1 MRTLHSRGRS
11 TDARVIVLS
20 GLGQAATPVPVQ
32 NPSSAPASEM
42 SGGAKT
48 VLFGGVIGGIVLAIV
63 GNVMGQHR
71 LLTEHIFKKNRRRAR
86 RRHS

>member
-1 MRTLHSRGRS
+1 
-11 TDARVIVLS
+11 
-20 GLGQAATPVPVQ
+20 
-32 NPSSAPASEM
+32 M

>member
-1 MRTLHSRGRS
+1 MQHLSTRGRS
-11 TDARVIVLS
+11 LDSRFIVMN
-20 GLGQAATPVPVQ
+20 GFGQVAPAAAPPAATP
-32 NPSSAPASEM
+32 APEM

-48 VLFGGVIGGIVLAIV
+48 VLFGGVIGGIVMAIV

-71 LLTEHIFKKNRRRAR
+71 LLTEHIFKKNRRRH